1 MKHIARTPCL
11 ESLLRPRTEGS
22 RLIILNGLPGCG
34 KTSLLNDLET
44 VLRQEKPPLRIVRV
58 NGEEDTDSGNLLK
71 ESRALGLGPS
81 ALLIDNI
88 GLINDV
94 DSACRSI
101 LESSVN
107 TTIWASC
114 AYRDEAE
121 QLGKACISFSRLV
134 YIPPLLYPEFCA
146 LHGVKAGPA
155 ALDAYALLGGM
166 PANGVFAPGS
176 TQAQVIQQSA
186 TDSFILRH
194 IIERNSVRNPFQF
207 RQMLGLVA
215 GSVGTPLSSRS
226 ICRRFAEKRSTI
238 SPQGVLDY
246 LGFAASCGLLLRI
259 PRHNRLDG
267 GVLEGG
273 AVWYFADTGYKSALG
288 KTRDTDDLARSHLNL
303 AVIRLVSDGWQISQ
317 AAGNRNPAYEGSA
330 LFTCRKQGRTKHLFV
345 ISPAAG
351 RASPAKA
358 RTELL
363 GIPDAWPKII
373 AGPEGL
379 TEKDDGITVTGL
391 GHLLSCGLT
400 ES

>member
-1 MKHIARTPCL
+1 MIQISRTNCL
-11 ESLLRPRTEGS
+11 QSLLKPRTEGA

-44 VLRQEKPPLRIVRV
+44 ELRHEKPPLRIVRV
-58 NGEEDTDSGNLLK
+58 NGAEGEDSESLLK

-81 ALLIDNI
+81 ALLIDDI
-88 GLINDV
+88 SLINDA
-94 DSACRSI
+94 DSTCRSI
-101 LESSVN
+101 LESYVN
-107 TTIWASC
+107 TTIWTAC
-114 AYRDEAE
+114 AYRDDAE
-121 QLGKACISFSRLV
+121 QLEKACGSISRLV
-134 YIPPLLYPEFCA
+134 YIPPLLYPEFCT
-146 LHGVKAGPA
+146 LHGVEAGPA
-155 ALDAYALLGGM
+155 SLDAYALLGGM
-166 PANGVFAPGS
+166 PATGIFTPGS
-176 TQAQVIQQSA
+176 QQAQIVLKSV

-194 IIERNSVRNPFQF
+194 IIERNAVRNPFQL
-207 RQMLGLVA
+207 RQLLGLVA

-226 ICRRFAEKRSTI
+226 MCSRFAENRSTI

-246 LGFAASCGLLLRI
+246 LGFAASCGLLLKI

-267 GVLEGG
+267 EVLEGG

-288 KTRDTDDLARSHLNL
+288 KTSDTADLARSHLNL

-317 AAGNRNPAYEGSA
+317 AAGSRNPTYAGSA

-391 GHLLSCGLT
+391 GHLLSCGLA
-400 ES
+400 EN